1 MATRPR
7 GWRTRAAS
15 ARKSRGRGRWWS
27 VSTRTSPPTLAD
39 RKGRTSASQ
48 RTSTRSPATTSVA
61 TRCGANS
68 FKKPGPPPRSCR
80 EEEATGGL
88 GGHAE
93 EEPPVGEAGDV
104 GRPVGALA
112 IADGNLHDAEV
123 ELGRAEDEIEVA
135 EGIEVAEMRPARREP
150 RVVLAPDHFGAAQRV
165 LDRLADETREEE
177 PEEAIAQEIEEAHGP
192 RVHAVDEARAHGELA
207 RARDHRLVEL
217 RQVLGGDREVGVED
231 HQQITRSVGEAQPDR
246 VALALAG

>member
-1 MATRPR
+1 AP
-7 GWRTRAAS
+7 
-15 ARKSRGRGRWWS
+15 GRGR
-27 VSTRTSPPTLAD
+27 P
-39 RKGRTSASQ
+39 SA
-48 RTSTRSPATTSVA
+48 RARCRAGAPAPA
-61 TRCGANS
+61 R
-68 FKKPGPPPRSCR
+68 R

-93 EEPPVGEAGDV
+93 EEPPIGEAGDV

-150 RVVLAPDHFGAAQRV
+150 RVVLAPDHLGAAQRV

-177 PEEAIAQEIEEAHGP
+177 PEEAIAQEIEEG
-192 RVHAVDEARAHGELA
+192 
-207 RARDHRLVEL
+207 
-217 RQVLGGDREVGVED
+217 
-231 HQQITRSVGEAQPDR
+231 
-246 VALALAG
+246 